1 MENIATFLK
10 WTIGV
15 CLTLTIIMAGVALWN
30 KVVPIITTSHAQA
43 AQQARAVAD
52 DEYSAY
58 DNQIISGSQV
68 LTAYRRY
75 SYHDVFYLYIQT
87 NNNSSTLNFGM
98 QPNGSTAAC
107 AGFDYS
113 TGKLVTGTT
122 SCSIALTQVTDN
134 TSSYYI
140 PPQARF
146 RAAVLKDG
154 NDRVTGIFFKAQ

>member
-1 MENIATFLK
+1 
-10 WTIGV
+10 
-15 CLTLTIIMAGVALWN
+15 MAGVALWN
-30 KVVPIITTSHAQA
+30 KVVPIITTSNAQA

-58 DNQIISGSQV
+58 DNQITSGSQI

-87 NNNSSTLNFGM
+87 NTNSWTLNFGM
-98 QPNGSTAAC
+98 QPNESNSSC
-107 AGFDYS
+107 AGFDFS
-113 TGKLVTGTT
+113 TGKLTTGTQ
-122 SCSIALTQVTDN
+122 SCNITLNQVTNN

-146 RAAVLKDG
+146 RSTVLKDA
-154 NDRVTGIFFKAQ
+154 NDRVTGIYFMAQ